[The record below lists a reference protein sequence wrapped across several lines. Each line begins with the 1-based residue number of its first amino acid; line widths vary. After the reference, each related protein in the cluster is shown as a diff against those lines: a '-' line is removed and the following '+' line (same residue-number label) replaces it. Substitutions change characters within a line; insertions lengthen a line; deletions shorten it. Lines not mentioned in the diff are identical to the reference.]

1 MKKDSQ
7 IQFRLDSVTKKR
19 FKSLL
24 FEAGDNMSEALCRV
38 IEQLVND
45 LPNETELCTPMCIK
59 LNENDQQLS
68 PTNDDDHL
76 DQITNL
82 DYTPSL
88 KALLKELTK
97 ARHEEYACLTDDCLI
112 SLYKELYQSNQL
124 HLLFEWEHF
133 DGRIRDEWSGDA

>member
-7 IQFRLDSVTKKR
+7 IQFRLDSITKKR

-24 FEAGDNMSEALCRV
+24 LEAGDNMSEALCRAV
-38 IEQLVND
+38 VKLIDD

-59 LNENDQQLS
+59 LNENTQ
-68 PTNDDDHL
+68 PANDDDHL

-82 DYTPSL
+82 DYAPTL
-88 KALLKELTK
+88 KTLLKELSK
-97 ARHEEYACLTDDCLI
+97 ARHEEYACLDDECLMA
-112 SLYKELYQSNQL
+112 LYIELYQSNQL